1 MLVNIKINY
10 GAFLDPSKT
19 FSAVYTFSPLA
30 MALFWCTFCTQLI
43 LDESYDVLMKL
54 STSNV
59 TASWFRLFCD
69 LPYEECLCSVQ
80 STKNISLEDCVT
92 DRFLLG
98 SRICPL
104 VSIILQFCL
113 IRDVFS
119 ITGKYSRFLVKTL
132 WIGAVFIFIF
142 IANGINRSSCL
153 HRGTSYFVHAA
164 GGTLLLLIV
173 FDLLD
178 VRDTD
183 YPSSINQNAFN
194 RLDVIDEETSDV
206 ESMHDELLEDTNNQR
221 NLWKK
226 LL

>member
-59 TASWFRLFCD
+59 TASWFKLYCGM
-69 LPYEECLCSVQ
+69 PYEECLCSVQ
-80 STKNISLEDCVT
+80 ATKNISLEDCVT

-104 VSIILQFCL
+104 LSVILQISII
-113 IRDVFS
+113 REVFT
-119 ITGKYSRFLVKTL
+119 ITGKYSRFLVETL
-132 WIGAVFIFIF
+132 WIDAVFIFIF
-142 IANGINRSSCL
+142 IANGIYRSSCL
-153 HRGTSYFVHAA
+153 HRAISVFVHAA
-164 GGTLLLLIV
+164 GGILLLLIV
-173 FDLLD
+173 FDL
-178 VRDTD
+178 RDDRYTD

-206 ESMHDELLEDTNNQR
+206 ESTHDELLEDTNNQR